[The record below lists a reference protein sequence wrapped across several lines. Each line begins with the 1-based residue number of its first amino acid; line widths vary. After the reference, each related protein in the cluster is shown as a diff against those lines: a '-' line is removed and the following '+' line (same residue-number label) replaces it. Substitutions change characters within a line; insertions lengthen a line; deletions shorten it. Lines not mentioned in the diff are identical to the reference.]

1 MGEYRVVVS
10 LDHSVL
16 KLLLPAAVRPKQK
29 LKNTMASNTDGRY
42 FNTKCLK
49 IQYFFVTL
57 PTQVGKT
64 DRDASGHVVNT
75 RVACACVARNNPPI

>member
-1 MGEYRVVVS
+1 MVVES
-10 LDHSVL
+10 LDHRVA
-16 KLLLPAAVRPKQK
+16 KLPLLAAVRPKQR
-29 LKNTMASNTDGRY
+29 LRNTMASSVAGRY
-42 FNTKCLK
+42 FNKKCLK

-75 RVACACVARNNPPI
+75 RVACACVARNNPQI